1 MTCRN
6 SSSTPRS
13 STPPPLPKSASL
25 PLHTTRSL
33 PSTSEHSLT
42 VVPHQPQP
50 QWPSSAVD
58 AKVGASTPPRSSS
71 TLFDQSPRITQLL
84 EQISTSKSSL
94 ADLHTQ
100 LLDCQSSASQSHAL
114 LQEEL
119 SSHRGRK
126 RIEDSSKLETKA
138 RMKTLED
145 SKRSAESV
153 KRDVDKRLKST
164 QSAHDQTTRRIQ
176 SLSDETAALRD
187 QTAVDEE
194 KLQTGVNEIFSTE
207 RELTDEIES
216 KKQETREAENI
227 VAALNRR
234 VKELEDLLDEERE
247 KIKKKK
253 GLFENRKAERLH
265 MQARCSSWS
274 PPHKGSMGLNN
285 HSLEANGQ
293 SEYIPYQHPMRNK
306 LPVFTSNNS
315 VRQQPPYVTSVGHG
329 SDGYANEVP
338 RLSITLPAD
347 QSLIPSGLITSLDGT
362 ESIWRAFQSDTN
374 PYLEESPNKQ
384 GHEDMKM
391 RETCDPSSKRS
402 SLDRHNHASVYDS
415 TGSTEDM
422 EFGRR
427 VPWSTASHGDVSWRS
442 HLGRKLF
449 EENDSAQYTRRL
461 LPTLSMDKSRKG
473 LNPDAREFNMT
484 LSSKGPS
491 HQSRPSFDNLNPT
504 GLGPSMMSSSTS
516 TSDSLFLRAFAPSP
530 AEREALQRALGGT
543 NTSFE
548 RLPSLSDVE
557 SIPSSP
563 SHINALPHH
572 APNSHVNK
580 LQLPGWLFTFPR
592 GRKTQF
598 SPWGDEEPSSKP

>member
-33 PSTSEHSLT
+33 PSAPERSLT

-50 QWPSSAVD
+50 QQPSNAVD
-58 AKVGASTPPRSSS
+58 AKVGASIPPRSPSA
-71 TLFDQSPRITQLL
+71 LFDQSPRITQLL
-84 EQISTSKSSL
+84 EQISTSKSSI
-94 ADLHTQ
+94 ADLRTQ
-100 LLDCQSSASQSHAL
+100 LLDCQSCASQNHAS

-119 SSHRGRK
+119 SSHRERK

-153 KRDVDKRLKST
+153 KRDVDKQLKSA
-164 QSAHDQTTRRIQ
+164 QSVYDQTTRRIQ
-176 SLSDETAALRD
+176 SLDDETAALQD

-194 KLQTGVNEIFSTE
+194 KLQTGVNEISCTE
-207 RELTDEIES
+207 RELADEIES
-216 KKQETREAENI
+216 KKREIRETESV

-234 VKELEDLLDEERE
+234 AKELEDLLDEQRE

-253 GLFENRKAERLH
+253 GLFENRKAER
-265 MQARCSSWS
+265 QARCSSWS
-274 PPHKGSMGLNN
+274 PPQKGLMDSSNGL
-285 HSLEANGQ
+285 LEANKQ
-293 SEYIPYQHPMRNK
+293 LEYVPYQHQIRNR
-306 LPVFTSNNS
+306 LPAFTLNGS
-315 VRQQPPYVTSVGHG
+315 VRQPPSYATSIGHG
-329 SDGYANEVP
+329 LDGYSDKAP
-338 RLSITLPAD
+338 IALPVG
-347 QSLIPSGLITSLDGT
+347 QSLIPSGLIASLDGT
-362 ESIWRAFQSDTN
+362 ESTWRAFQSDSD
-374 PYLEESPNKQ
+374 PYLEEFRHRQ
-384 GHEDMKM
+384 GHEDFKM
-391 RETCDPSSKRS
+391 CRTFNPSSKRS
-402 SLDRHNHASVYDS
+402 SLDGHRYASVYDS
-415 TGSTEDM
+415 SGSTEDM

-427 VPWSTASHGDVSWRS
+427 VPWPTASHGDDSWRS
-442 HLGRKLF
+442 HLGRELF
-449 EENDSAQYTRRL
+449 EDNDRAQTTRRWF
-461 LPTLSMDKSRKG
+461 PTDKSKKG

-484 LSSKGPS
+484 PPSKGP
-491 HQSRPSFDNLNPT
+491 SRPSFDNLNPT
-504 GLGPSMMSSSTS
+504 GLRPSMTSTS
-516 TSDSLFLRAFAPSP
+516 TSGSLLLRAFAPSP
-530 AEREALQRALGGT
+530 AEREALQRALGGA

-563 SHINALPHH
+563 SHIHALPH
-572 APNSHVNK
+572 SHVNK

-598 SPWGDEEPSSKP
+598 SPWADEEPSNKP